1 MRKLSLQEIK
11 DLELNLLIEFAKLC
25 AANNLYYTLCGGTL
39 LGAIRH
45 KGFIPWDDDIDVLMP
60 RPDYD
65 RLLNGEGITLGSLP
79 SYVQMIHWKNR
90 TSNFPF
96 IKLVDSR
103 TDIKIDYFDSR
114 MGCDKVWIDI
124 FPIDGNPED
133 VKLREKLYAKSLRA
147 RKLLCIKMARRGQ
160 GRTKIKRIMKPLLI
174 KMLSALSLEKQ
185 CQRIDAISK
194 IYSFEESGLI
204 GGVLWGYGS
213 QECID
218 REKYMQPIQVEF
230 EKHCFNAPSNYDEYL
245 TGLYKDYMKLPSEE
259 QRQVHG
265 ISGYITDEG

>member
-60 RPDYD
+60 RMDYD
-65 RLLNGEGITLGSLP
+65 RLLNGENIALDGLP
-79 SYVQMIHWKNR
+79 PYVQIVHWKNG

-96 IKLVDSR
+96 IKLVDLR
-103 TDIKIDYFDSR
+103 THIDVDYFDSS
-114 MGCDKVWIDI
+114 MGCDKVWVDI

-133 VKLREKLYAKSLRA
+133 TRLREKLYAKSLRA
-147 RKLLCIKMARRGQ
+147 RKLLCIKMARKGE
-160 GRTKIKRIMKPLLI
+160 GRTKIKRIMKPI
-174 KMLSALSLEKQ
+174 IIRILSLLSLEKL

-194 IYSFEESGLI
+194 SYSFEESRLI
-204 GGVLWGYGS
+204 GGVLWGYGP

-218 REKYMQPIQVEF
+218 KEKYMQPIKVEF
-230 EKHCFNAPSNYDEYL
+230 EKHYFNAPSNYDEYL
-245 TGLYKDYMKLPSEE
+245 TGLYKDYRKLPPEE
-259 QRQVHG
+259 QRQIHG

>member
-96 IKLVDSR
+96 TVPTIHSIPAV
-103 TDIKIDYFDSR
+103 TPAVP
-114 MGCDKVWIDI
+114 G
-124 FPIDGNPED
+124 
-133 VKLREKLYAKSLRA
+133 
-147 RKLLCIKMARRGQ
+147 
-160 GRTKIKRIMKPLLI
+160 
-174 KMLSALSLEKQ
+174 
-185 CQRIDAISK
+185 
-194 IYSFEESGLI
+194 
-204 GGVLWGYGS
+204 
-213 QECID
+213 
-218 REKYMQPIQVEF
+218 
-230 EKHCFNAPSNYDEYL
+230 
-245 TGLYKDYMKLPSEE
+245 
-259 QRQVHG
+259 
-265 ISGYITDEG
+265 